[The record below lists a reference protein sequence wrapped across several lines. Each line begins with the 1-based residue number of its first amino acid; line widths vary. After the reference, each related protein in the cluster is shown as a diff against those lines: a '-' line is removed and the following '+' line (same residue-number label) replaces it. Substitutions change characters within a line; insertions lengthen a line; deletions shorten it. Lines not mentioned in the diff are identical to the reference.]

1 MLPGLF
7 LNDLQEKASRC
18 GEMPFVP
25 DERIAA

>member
-7 LNDLQEKASRC
+7 LDVREKASRC
-18 GEMPFVP
+18 GEMPSAP